1 MKAGFMQGFL
11 LSFQRHPKDLV
22 ILVGTISMGIGT
34 SGAVSYS
41 VAFPLYFRKGPE
53 KENKD

>member
-1 MKAGFMQGFL
+1 M
-11 LSFQRHPKDLV
+11 

-41 VAFPLYFRKGPE
+41 VPFPLYFGKGPE
-53 KENKD
+53 KESKD